1 MTPTEQDKELRDIL
15 SKVLLDGQ
23 NQIHDL
29 KDGRATPEQ
38 ITERMYASLDYWQPK
53 LTQLITADRKRV
65 ALEARLDELEHTF
78 VSYDNALASELV
90 ENPEWEYGQVVER
103 IAELKQELE
112 KL

>member
-29 KDGRATPEQ
+29 KDGKATPEQ
-38 ITERMYASLDYWQPK
+38 ITERMFASLDYWQPK
-53 LTQLITADRKRV
+53 LQQLITADRKRV
-65 ALEARLDELEHTF
+65 ELEARIDELEHTF
-78 VSYDNALASELV
+78 VSYDNALANELV

-103 IAELKQELE
+103 IAELKAQQEE
-112 KL
+112 V